1 MNEVVVGKYLI
12 THKIVMILVSR
23 DSYSVDIVV
32 IIPSACL
39 SATNKSTLAYLEMF
53 DSGKS
58 STWKP

>member
-32 IIPSACL
+32 IIPSVCL
-39 SATNKSTLAYLEMF
+39 SATSMSFK
-53 DSGKS
+53 
-58 STWKP
+58 